1 MHFPIAILRRA
12 LIQTALHLE
21 REKSVARTSQENALK
36 AGGDIISRL
45 PRKLDGKHCAKKD
58 LWLKSRATAC
68 ADNGLTINRPTSPEE
83 LPRCLKNKM
92 SRGPEKCLNT
102 ALLSDSSSNFP
113 RMRPAFSI
121 HVCGQMY
128 KQAMSPAA
136 RGFQTYLERLDAAQA
151 LCKARK
157 PVYQCSWFPS
167 QALCCESR
175 HESVSTNVPGSGF
188 QNCCTVLINFLRSPQ
203 RPQLGVH
210 SESEEKPQET
220 APNPKSKM
228 A

>member
-102 ALLSDSSSNFP
+102 ALLSDSCSNFP
-113 RMRPAFSI
+113 RMQRLLYPRLWSNVQTG
-121 HVCGQMY
+121 HEPCGQGFPDVSGTTRCGSSIMQGTKAGISMFLVSKSSSLLRVTARKRIDQRSRIWFPKLLY
-128 KQAMSPAA
+128 CTDQFSPKPSASSA
-136 RGFQTYLERLDAAQA
+136 RGTQ
-151 LCKARK
+151 RK
-157 PVYQCSWFPS
+157 
-167 QALCCESR
+167 
-175 HESVSTNVPGSGF
+175 
-188 QNCCTVLINFLRSPQ
+188 
-203 RPQLGVH
+203 
-210 SESEEKPQET
+210 
-220 APNPKSKM
+220 
-228 A
+228 